1 MNSASAPP
9 KLEKESAELA
19 PDAKIEQLR
28 QKFAA
33 KMAEF
38 QHDHDGVEAATAP
51 YADPEQSM
59 QDQLLS
65 MKDSMMH
72 GRAPDVS
79 SMEGLISNPI
89 MQMAMQ
95 QVAQHPEIV
104 KDAMAHDPMLQAMV
118 AKDPRVAVMMQNP
131 ETLRMLSNPAVL
143 MENLK
148 ALQGGSLA

>member
-1 MNSASAPP
+1 MRRGAPAWQNRVP
-9 KLEKESAELA
+9 G
-19 PDAKIEQLR
+19 R
-28 QKFAA
+28 FAA

-95 QVAQHPEIV
+95 QVHG
-104 KDAMAHDPMLQAMV
+104 L
-118 AKDPRVAVMMQNP
+118 
-131 ETLRMLSNPAVL
+131 L
-143 MENLK
+143 
-148 ALQGGSLA
+148 

>member
-1 MNSASAPP
+1 MKRFRAATAASAPLPKLAKESAEASAPP
-9 KLEKESAELA
+9 KLAKESAEIS

-89 MQMAMQ
+89 MQMA
-95 QVAQHPEIV
+95 
-104 KDAMAHDPMLQAMV
+104 
-118 AKDPRVAVMMQNP
+118 
-131 ETLRMLSNPAVL
+131 
-143 MENLK
+143 
-148 ALQGGSLA
+148 